1 MVVRHCR
8 ALMIVLR
15 FSLKLVNS
23 AFAAPN
29 AKELNLFQNEL
40 GRSRGMGHC
49 LFQSPQEAQLAI
61 QELRDVDVGG
71 RPIWIAEDS
80 RGKTPLSGKGGKGA
94 GKGPMGAMH
103 RAQPY

>member
-1 MVVRHCR
+1 
-8 ALMIVLR
+8 MIVLR
-15 FSLKLVNS
+15 LSLKLVNS
-23 AFAAPN
+23 AKRAQSPD

-80 RGKTPLSGKGGKGA
+80 RGKTPLSGKGGKGP